1 MSMPGLKV
9 FDATLQKTYQW
20 LNELMQLLDWGD
32 KNKAYLALR
41 ATLHELRDCLTT
53 QEVAQ
58 LAAQLPMLVR
68 GFYYE
73 GWNPAGKPEKER
85 SEEQFLA
92 HIARYFQDAEDVN
105 PERVARAVFTVLAN
119 HVSEGEIE
127 DVRQVLPS
135 GVRRLWPPP
144 AHASE

>member
-41 ATLHELRDCLTT
+41 ATLHELRDCLTI

-73 GWNPAGKPEKER
+73 GWNPAGKPEKVR

-92 HIARYFQDAEDVN
+92 HIARYFQDGEDVN

-135 GVRRLWPPP
+135 SLRRLWPPP